1 MDSLDKYI
9 PSLVAFQ
16 PRLLEVFFTPRRVV
30 KIHLSFLLADSFDVC
45 FISIIMHAIQS
56 VVLRRPRFRII
67 PENVL
72 FLVRFL
78 HLSAYWKFALIYKV
92 VQI

>member
-1 MDSLDKYI
+1 
-9 PSLVAFQ
+9 
-16 PRLLEVFFTPRRVV
+16 
-30 KIHLSFLLADSFDVC
+30 
-45 FISIIMHAIQS
+45 MHAIPS
-56 VVLRRPRFRII
+56 VVLRRPRFGII